1 MVQRI
6 NPNATQPILLWDTKW
21 NVVDGSDDFDSY
33 GDWAISGSDLE
44 RESVLH
50 TAVIQC
56 LFTDK
61 RCPEDRE
68 LPGDI
73 DDRRGW
79 FGDFVDIRPEE
90 GETEMGSLIWL
101 YERAALTD
109 ETVEGVR
116 VEAIDSLSPLLDQGL
131 CTRIDVTSEAD
142 KTVGSIVLVINLFSE
157 DGELRYNQRFERV
170 WRQTHPF

>member
-6 NPNATQPILLWDTKW
+6 NPRVTQPILLWDSKW
-21 NVVDGSDDFDSY
+21 NVADGSDEFDSY

-61 RCPEDRE
+61 RCPDDRE
-68 LPGDI
+68 LPGDV
-73 DDRRGW
+73 DNRRGW

-90 GETEMGSLIWL
+90 GEQEMGSLIWL
-101 YERAALTD
+101 YERSALTD
-109 ETVEGVR
+109 DTAEGVR
-116 VEAIDSLSPLLDQGL
+116 VEAIEALQPLLEQGL
-131 CTRIDVTSEAD
+131 CALIDVDVEVNKTIGAITLIINIFSEAGD
-142 KTVGSIVLVINLFSE
+142 V
-157 DGELRYNQRFERV
+157 RYSQRFERV
-170 WRQTHPF
+170 WRQTHG